1 MAKIILMF
9 VATIVVC
16 TTLCYTTSR
25 VCDTIDSKFTSVN
38 SNIDTKT
45 EGLSKEHE
53 KMMGV
58 ANETV
63 KICNEIDRKVQNM
76 SIQHDAVMDI
86 LNETRIT
93 VRDTNNKVSD
103 TNEKITFLYN
113 MVKNQNPDLKV
124 ATERND

>member
-16 TTLCYTTSR
+16 ATLCYTTSR

-93 VRDTNNKVSD
+93 VRDTN
-103 TNEKITFLYN
+103 EKIAFLYN
-113 MVKNQNPDLKV
+113 MVKHQNPDLKH
-124 ATERND
+124 ATERNN